1 MISRTLR
8 PPYPVDL
15 RSTLRPLLRGAG
27 DPTMNLSRDEAWR
40 ATRTPDGA
48 ATAHFAARAGEVEVS
63 AWGPG
68 GAFVLEVA
76 PQLLGENDRPEEFVP
91 KHPVIRDLHRRMIGM
106 RIGKSLAV
114 VEALICS
121 VVEQKVTAIEA
132 RRSYHALVRAHSE
145 PAPGPAELMLPPDPE
160 VLRKLPYHAFHPL
173 GLERRR
179 ADTIRR
185 VSFWSP
191 KLEEAASMPLQEAR
205 RRLTMIPGVGA
216 WTAAEVAMVA
226 LGDPDAVSVG
236 DYHLPHQVA
245 WVLAGEPRGDDDRML
260 ELLEPYRGQRSRA
273 IRLISASGR
282 HPPRRGHRMPLRS
295 IARI

>member
-1 MISRTLR
+1 
-8 PPYPVDL
+8 
-15 RSTLRPLLRGAG
+15 
-27 DPTMNLSRDEAWR
+27 MNLARQEVWR

-48 ATAHFAARAGEVEVS
+48 ATAHFVARGGEIEVT

-68 GAFVLEVA
+68 AAFVLDTA
-76 PQLLGENDRPEEFVP
+76 PELLGQSDRPEEFVP
-91 KHPVIRDLHRRMIGM
+91 KHPIIRDLHRRMMGM
-106 RIGKSLAV
+106 RICKSLAV

-121 VVEQKVTAIEA
+121 VIEQKVTTIEA
-132 RRSYHALVRAHSE
+132 RRSYHALVKAHSE
-145 PAPGPAELMLPPDPE
+145 PAPGPAGLLRPPAPE
-160 VLRKLPYHAFHPL
+160 VLGRLPYYAYHPL

-185 VSFWSP
+185 VSVWAP
-191 KLEEAASMPLQEAR
+191 KLELAGSMPLQEAR
-205 RRLTMIPGVGA
+205 HRLTMIPGVGA

-236 DYHLPHQVA
+236 DYHLPHQVS
-245 WVLAGEPRGDDDRML
+245 WVLAGEPRGNDDRML

-282 HPPRRGHRMPLRS
+282 QPPRRGHRMPLRS